1 MEKMQVSKKW
11 MEKYQEI
18 KPMMSPGV
26 NYADCFKMKEID
38 GKELFVL
45 DMGEVN
51 FPSGEIIV
59 RDPLVWLSR
68 REMPYLQTVPVG
80 KYRLETLVAKIEE
93 DHFRYVAT
101 RVKFTDQDPV
111 VYYEALSGDEDLD
124 SFDEGSFYGFAVDA
138 GLATVVDLETRD
150 AYCDFEEAWY
160 KKNPDKNIY
169 DDFFAEVFRQS
180 FIENPLY
187 QRDGGDWINFK
198 IPGTDLSIPMIQS
211 GFGDGVYPVYFG
223 YDKDNQLCDLVIE
236 YINLG

>member
-51 FPSGEIIV
+51 FPSGKIIV
-59 RDPLVWLSR
+59 RDPLVWLSK
-68 REMPYLQTVPVG
+68 RELPYLQTVPVG

-93 DHFRYVAT
+93 DHYRYVAT
-101 RVKFTDQDPV
+101 RVRFTDQDPV
-111 VYYEALSGDEDLD
+111 AYYEALSGDEDLD

-138 GLATVVDLETRD
+138 GFATVVDVETRD

-160 KKNPDKNIY
+160 KENPDKNIY

-180 FIENPLY
+180 FIETPLY

-236 YINLG
+236 YICLT

>member
-11 MEKYQEI
+11 MEKYQDI
-18 KPMMSPGV
+18 KAMMTPGV

-51 FPSGEIIV
+51 FPSGKIIV
-59 RDPLVWLSR
+59 RDPLVWLSK
-68 REMPYLQTVPVG
+68 RELPYLQTVPVG

-93 DHFRYVAT
+93 DHYRYVAT

-111 VYYEALSGDEDLD
+111 AYYEALSGDEDLD

-138 GLATVVDLETRD
+138 GLATVVDVETRD

-187 QRDGGDWINFK
+187 QRYGGDWINFK

>member
-18 KPMMSPGV
+18 KAMMSPGV
-26 NYADCFKMKEID
+26 NYADCFKMKGID

-51 FPSGEIIV
+51 FPSGKIIV
-59 RDPLVWLSR
+59 RDPLVWLSK
-68 REMPYLQTVPVG
+68 RELPYLQTVPVG

-93 DHFRYVAT
+93 DHYRYVAT

-111 VYYEALSGDEDLD
+111 AYYEALSGDEDLD

-138 GLATVVDLETRD
+138 GLATVVDVETRD

-160 KKNPDKNIY
+160 KENPDKNIY

-187 QRDGGDWINFK
+187 QRHGGDWINFK

-236 YINLG
+236 YINLA